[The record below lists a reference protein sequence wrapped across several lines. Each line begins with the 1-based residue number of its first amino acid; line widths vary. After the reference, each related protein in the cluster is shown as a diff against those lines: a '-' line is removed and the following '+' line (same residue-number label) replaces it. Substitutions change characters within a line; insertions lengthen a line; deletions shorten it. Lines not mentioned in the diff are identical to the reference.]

1 MLIAHNL
8 LFMVKVKFVQNVTLD
23 IGLIERIIDVLSLC
37 FIVKII
43 QILMVFAKDVFQGIT
58 FLIKFAQK

>member
-1 MLIAHNL
+1 
-8 LFMVKVKFVQNVTLD
+8 MVKVKFVQNVNLD